1 MSPFQSS
8 CGRVAGGDPCQSPGA
23 CTGHKLAAR
32 DPEAQDLLGR
42 SGTTIQGMPPSA
54 CILQLPDTVRAAP
67 VGHVQMSMAGVQ
79 TLHGYHGFP
88 EPGVDDSA

>member
-23 CTGHKLAAR
+23 WTGHKLAAR

-54 CILQLPDTVRAAP
+54 CIR
-67 VGHVQMSMAGVQ
+67 Q
-79 TLHGYHGFP
+79 TLHGYQGFA